1 MLVISSMISN
11 AQQAAL
17 QLLDEALPHPDG
29 IRRELNVLSRGWLRG
44 IRTALGATQT
54 GVAKKL
60 GVTRQSYD
68 DLERTEERGAITMNR
83 LQQAAEALGCELVYF
98 LKPKREAANSFAEL
112 GQMRNA
118 PPLAASIK
126 AARNRPLG
134 DFVDG
139 IHVLPPSP

>member
-1 MLVISSMISN
+1 MISG
-11 AQQAAL
+11 AQNAAL
-17 QLLDEALPHPDG
+17 QSLDEALPHPDG

-44 IRTALGATQT
+44 VRTALGATQT

-83 LQQAAEALGCELVYF
+83 LQQAADALGCELVYF
-98 LKPKREAANSFAEL
+98 LKPKKGAANSFVEL
-112 GQMRNA
+112 GQMRDA
-118 PPLAASIK
+118 PPPVVPVK